1 MSDVLGFEEFYEST
15 RHRVVA
21 FLYAIA
27 GDRAEAQ
34 DAAQEAYARAWQRWN
49 RLASYEDPEAWVRV
63 VGYRLVVNAW
73 QRARNRLLAHRRH
86 GAAGSQHPVQ
96 AEDTLAVQAALR
108 RLPPDQRLV
117 VVLHHLLDQSVVDIA
132 RQTGIPVNTVKS
144 RLARGRRRMAD
155 LIGAELPEE
164 ATSA

>member
-1 MSDVLGFEEFYEST
+1 MSDVLEFEEFYEST

-21 FLYAIA
+21 FLYAIT

-49 RLASYEDPEAWVRV
+49 RLASYEDPEAWVRM

-86 GAAGSQHPVQ
+86 GAAVGQHQGDP
-96 AEDTLAVQAALR
+96 EDTLTVQAALR
-108 RLPPDQRLV
+108 QLPPDQRLV
-117 VVLHHLLDQSVVDIA
+117 VVLHHLLDLSVADIA
-132 RQTGIPVNTVKS
+132 HQTGIPVNTVKT
-144 RLARGRRRMAD
+144 RLIRGRRRMAT
-155 LIGAELPEE
+155 LIGAELAEG
-164 ATSA
+164 ATNA